1 MYSTNT
7 VKIRVNLFIILGLC
21 IISFLPHKLD
31 STPEERAKYLETI
44 KEAGL
49 KFKGKPFKFLWAQGG
64 DHFEVE
70 EKLNVAGVGYP
81 SVAAVFHAKGLTGK
95 LKRSFSQDN
104 LEHFLT
110 EILSNKAK
118 FSKLVGLPS
127 FKKVESTAD
136 YGTSATENT
145 ESEGSCGYD
154 KCTGPHG

>member
-1 MYSTNT
+1 MSLTNIA
-7 VKIRVNLFIILGLC
+7 KIKVNLTSILGLC

-44 KEAGL
+44 KEAAL

-64 DHFEVE
+64 DHYEVE

-95 LKRSFSQDN
+95 LKRSFSQEN

-110 EILSNKAK
+110 EILGNKAK
-118 FSKLVGLPS
+118 FTKLVGLPS

-136 YGTSATENT
+136 YAAAGNS
-145 ESEGSCGYD
+145 ESEGSCG
-154 KCTGPHG
+154 